1 MKCFLNLSF
10 ENLSMLSSIFF
21 CPLGFLFIC
30 FYVRKIPPRE
40 HSYIQQILINH
51 LLLLCQPKEDT
62 IVNRTDT
69 VLISYRGT
77 QAIHKCIQNNWQFKI
92 YEVNKKWAPGE
103 SEFTSFRESDQEKPL
118 KTCMT
123 QTGGGGGDVSRYKQ
137 HVQSCDEHSRV
148 KHFTAKALS
157 GGKNLIHQ
165 IQSGKGLLW
174 WSSG

>member
-1 MKCFLNLSF
+1 MRIFPCLAVYFSAHWGFCSF
-10 ENLSMLSSIFF
+10 AFMLEKYLQGS
-21 CPLGFLFIC
+21 
-30 FYVRKIPPRE
+30 
-40 HSYIQQILINH
+40 ILIFSRYW
-51 LLLLCQPKEDT
+51 LTTCYVLCQPKEDT
-62 IVNRTDT
+62 IVNRTDI

-77 QAIHKCIQNNWQFKI
+77 QAIHKYIQNNWQFKI

-103 SEFTSFRESDQEKPL
+103 LEGTSFRESDQEKSL

-123 QTGGGGGDVSRYKQ
+123 QTGGGGEVSRYKQ

-148 KHFTAKALS
+148 KHLTAKALS